1 MQSIISKSHIPS
13 KHKNP
18 CWQSAGVCSE
28 QDVLHLP
35 VLSQAK
41 PAVQSFDCVDMVHS
55 GVGIIGGGDGEG
67 RVEPKRLDADAGIV
81 LASGGVVGV
90 ETHSPVA
97 LLHISFSA
105 QFKSSVHP
113 NGVSQMPSLHISP
126 CAQAGT
132 HSVGDRG
139 TGTHTL
145 FSQVSVSLHA
155 GTHSIGDRVIEDT
168 HILFSQVSV
177 SLHAGTHSVGDREIG
192 THTLFSQVSV
202 SSQAGVHSIDC
213 VTTSSTHTLFSQCC
227 PSIHSGVQPVR
238 VCPCVPSV
246 PSFGAFSAHILFSQ
260 CSFTPQSSSAWHT
273 SPTAFPKK
281 SWFNVLNKKTELTSI
296 RIIVRYIAICNGFV
310 SWISFGIYSP
320 LFLISLI

>member
-145 FSQVSVSLHA
+145 FSQVSVS
-155 GTHSIGDRVIEDT
+155 
-168 HILFSQVSV
+168 
-177 SLHAGTHSVGDREIG
+177 
-192 THTLFSQVSV
+192 
-202 SSQAGVHSIDC
+202 SQAGVHSIDC

-246 PSFGAFSAHILFSQ
+246 PSLGAFSAHILFSQ

>member
-132 HSVGDRG
+132 HSVGDR
-139 TGTHTL
+139 
-145 FSQVSVSLHA
+145 
-155 GTHSIGDRVIEDT
+155 VIEDT

-260 CSFTPQSSSAWHT
+260 CSFTPQS
-273 SPTAFPKK
+273 
-281 SWFNVLNKKTELTSI
+281 
-296 RIIVRYIAICNGFV
+296 
-310 SWISFGIYSP
+310 
-320 LFLISLI
+320 